1 MQGIDNHPQKSTS
14 SIRSTL
20 TNYLH
25 LLIHYPLILYSPLLS
40 HIHEGLEAQT
50 SLHIHTSL
58 LTTSRRKTF
67 YLSQF
72 LRQPILKTTM
82 LSQKPLAVTLIA
94 ISTAQAICNNSMY
107 EIDSGACTWVG
118 SAPFCPQDMADYC
131 DTMDTPTG
139 AVNLWATTRVY
150 DINDLLELGY
160 ITQECYDDYGGNCLD
175 DGWKTLWCEG
185 AWPQCSG

>member
-1 MQGIDNHPQKSTS
+1 
-14 SIRSTL
+14 
-20 TNYLH
+20 
-25 LLIHYPLILYSPLLS
+25 
-40 HIHEGLEAQT
+40 
-50 SLHIHTSL
+50 
-58 LTTSRRKTF
+58 
-67 YLSQF
+67 
-72 LRQPILKTTM
+72 M
-82 LSQKPLAVTLIA
+82 LSQKPLTVTFIA
-94 ISTAQAICNNSMY
+94 ISSAQAICNNSMY
-107 EIDSGACTWVG
+107 EIDSGTCTWVG